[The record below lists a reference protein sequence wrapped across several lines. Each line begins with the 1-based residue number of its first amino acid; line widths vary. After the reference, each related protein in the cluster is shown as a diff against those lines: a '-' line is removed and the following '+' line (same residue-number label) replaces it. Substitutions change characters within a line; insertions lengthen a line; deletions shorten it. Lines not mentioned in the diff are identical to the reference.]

1 MTLTINTDMLIERP
15 PSRAHPPSPVGPR
28 PQKPRPV
35 SAFVTTPRPSQDPPQ
50 FFSPNLQARPMFPTL
65 QRVQTDSAASPGQG
79 HSQSAF
85 AQLQARE
92 LPPPPVRRG
101 SAPPPI
107 GWAGLSPGV
116 PRSNYR
122 ASMAAPSP
130 VIHAPMPVQAPATPM
145 LPMITAPKVPDVKLQ
160 QTFDQYADM
169 VNLQAAS
176 WNASHVDRPTGSARE
191 PLDDRMDITEDRVA
205 SGTGRAGP
213 CEAMDTASRTSVM
226 NDKENCAVNGTS
238 PKAHR
243 HDNAHNAGG
252 LGFGHS
258 VPMAKEMGNLVFF
271 NEPAHKDQHKD
282 KKDRRSR
289 PPALDLYGTPLLQK
303 RATFSMI
310 GSPSPM
316 SPPAS
321 LIGSPVV
328 GEFKGWFSN
337 LFHWKVQSYLLYS
350 VSDIHTTRNET
361 LRLLDL
367 FGIVW
372 VLEENHGWHVIK
384 CRTDDTQDGPAAL
397 HKQVRFRIEV
407 SPTAGSQGYS
417 QPGTTPRLSQNNMS
431 PQASSASRFKVERM
445 NGHESVIGLV
455 LEKGAVSTFKVI
467 YHRLRSEWRL
477 DTLQS
482 PLVAM
487 MGGGTPSIEQRFMS

>member
-1 MTLTINTDMLIERP
+1 
-15 PSRAHPPSPVGPR
+15 
-28 PQKPRPV
+28 
-35 SAFVTTPRPSQDPPQ
+35 
-50 FFSPNLQARPMFPTL
+50 
-65 QRVQTDSAASPGQG
+65 
-79 HSQSAF
+79 
-85 AQLQARE
+85 
-92 LPPPPVRRG
+92 
-101 SAPPPI
+101 
-107 GWAGLSPGV
+107 
-116 PRSNYR
+116 
-122 ASMAAPSP
+122 
-130 VIHAPMPVQAPATPM
+130 
-145 LPMITAPKVPDVKLQ
+145 
-160 QTFDQYADM
+160 
-169 VNLQAAS
+169 
-176 WNASHVDRPTGSARE
+176 
-191 PLDDRMDITEDRVA
+191 
-205 SGTGRAGP
+205 
-213 CEAMDTASRTSVM
+213 
-226 NDKENCAVNGTS
+226 
-238 PKAHR
+238 
-243 HDNAHNAGG
+243 
-252 LGFGHS
+252 
-258 VPMAKEMGNLVFF
+258 
-271 NEPAHKDQHKD
+271 
-282 KKDRRSR
+282 
-289 PPALDLYGTPLLQK
+289 
-303 RATFSMI
+303 MI

-417 QPGTTPRLSQNNMS
+417 QPGTTPRLSQNTMS

-455 LEKGAVSTFKVI
+455 LEKGAVSTFKII

>member
-1 MTLTINTDMLIERP
+1 MADILAHPWLQGATPGIIYVPAPPVSELAQPLPSALHIDRDLFESLCVIWGRHADPNVIRADLLSPAGQGTLAKAFYFLLQKHREKTMEENGILMDIDEVFNAVGKIITKQYAAPRSKRPTHPELQDLNRPPLPQVQFLNSGRNAPAPPVRSSSPMTLTINTDMLIERP

-289 PPALDLYGTPLLQK
+289 
-303 RATFSMI
+303 R
-310 GSPSPM
+310 
-316 SPPAS
+316 
-321 LIGSPVV
+321 
-328 GEFKGWFSN
+328 
-337 LFHWKVQSYLLYS
+337 
-350 VSDIHTTRNET
+350 
-361 LRLLDL
+361 
-367 FGIVW
+367 
-372 VLEENHGWHVIK
+372 
-384 CRTDDTQDGPAAL
+384 
-397 HKQVRFRIEV
+397 
-407 SPTAGSQGYS
+407 
-417 QPGTTPRLSQNNMS
+417 
-431 PQASSASRFKVERM
+431 
-445 NGHESVIGLV
+445 ES
-455 LEKGAVSTFKVI
+455 
-467 YHRLRSEWRL
+467 
-477 DTLQS
+477 
-482 PLVAM
+482 
-487 MGGGTPSIEQRFMS
+487 